1 MLAGI
6 HVNSVGE
13 LIELLG
19 DCDDTVVRCPRR
31 ARNTNANCAVKAMY
45 LGSKLVRD
53 VMTVYRKIELLALK
67 GDLRVFPNKRSV
79 Q

>member
-19 DCDDTVVRCPRR
+19 DCDDTIVCCPSR
-31 ARNTNANCAVKAMY
+31 ARNTNADYAVKAMY
-45 LGSKLVRD
+45 LGSELV
-53 VMTVYRKIELLALK
+53 
-67 GDLRVFPNKRSV
+67 
-79 Q
+79 